1 MPGSGNE
8 QTDPANVEGKGRCG
22 YWTRS
27 IPIPRVCFIIMMLC
41 VVIWSLSTLLKDVP
55 LRDRDR
61 VSSVIQR
68 TPEQAAADRDSPD
81 TQLVGYCTRKRTFSV
96 WGRGSVDVAVEHV
109 TVIYEGREYRAVH
122 SAPDNFLRSLL
133 DSEHYPKLAAKPRK
147 RIPLR
152 ATTDSGAINAAMKLL
167 KGPD

>member
-8 QTDPANVEGKGRCG
+8 QTDPASAAGKRPGG

-41 VVIWSLSTLLKDVP
+41 VVIWPLSMLLKDVP

-61 VSSVIQR
+61 VSFVIQR
-68 TPEQAAADRDSPD
+68 TPEQAAADRDAPD
-81 TQLVGYCTRKRTFSV
+81 TQLVGHCTRKRTFSV
-96 WGRGSVDVAVEHV
+96 WGRGSVDVAMSQM
-109 TVIYEGREYRAVH
+109 TVIYEDREYRAVWG
-122 SAPDNFLRSLL
+122 APEDFLRSLL
-133 DSEHYPKLAAKPRK
+133 DPERYPKLAARPGE

-152 ATTDSGAINAAMKLL
+152 ATSDREAIEEAKSLLTDA
-167 KGPD
+167 D